1 MKKKT
6 GLIHRDPIVSAISEK
21 REKNLAKVKELN
33 SAFYKGVVN
42 GLDTALKIIAKQ
54 KDVPIGNGTS
64 DGAHTF
70 GELYKQRAVM
80 LSVVASLFP
89 DRAWKTKL
97 DHKGEAKTNRFIVG
111 FDTPAGQSTFH
122 CDIQKFWDKFDCPE
136 LPQAKPFDG
145 HTSGDAVKRLES
157 MKRVRHSITLDEFL
171 DMMLRNYETVV
182 IEVYRPTWSY
192 PIDVYKIRPVMEGIQ
207 LIPNHILQLH
217 VSEFIVNI
225 NGSLTIQVETEDSE
239 TSNII

>member
-21 REKNLAKVKELN
+21 REKNLVKVKELN

-42 GLDTALKIIAKQ
+42 GLDTALKIIAKK
-54 KDVPIGNGTS
+54 KDAQIGNGTS

-89 DRAWKTKL
+89 DRAWKTRL

-157 MKRVRHSITLDEFL
+157 MKFAERPIALVDLLDL
-171 DMMLRNYETVV
+171 MPSNQQTVFV
-182 IEVYRPTWSY
+182 KVYADESLL
-192 PIDVYKIRPVMEGIQ
+192 DVYSICPNMTGADDIPRRVLNLPVSYIV
-207 LIPNHILQLH
+207 PNQESIAIAVYTE
-217 VSEFIVNI
+217 VSEN
-225 NGSLTIQVETEDSE
+225 E
-239 TSNII
+239 